1 MICENCGKQNA
12 KIKKVSRSYGKGN
25 ELFVLDNIPVI
36 YCPDCKENLL
46 TSKTMHEIER
56 LKKYKKSL
64 KSKKMVPVINY
75 K

>member
-25 ELFVLDNIPVI
+25 NLFVLDNIPVI
-36 YCPDCKENLL
+36 YCPDCKENMIR
-46 TSKTMHEIER
+46 SKTMHEIER

-64 KSKKMVPVINY
+64 KPKKMIPVINY